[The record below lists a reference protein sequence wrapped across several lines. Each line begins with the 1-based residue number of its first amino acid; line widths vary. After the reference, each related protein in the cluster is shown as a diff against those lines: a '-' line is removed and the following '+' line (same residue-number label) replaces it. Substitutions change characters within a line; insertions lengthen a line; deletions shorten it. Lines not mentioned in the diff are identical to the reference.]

1 MRPLGAAEMSP
12 LTDTHQP
19 KARPRARSGPLAP
32 SFTIGAPPLERC
44 IPNAKPAEE
53 KLDTILEALRVQP
66 ESPQPD
72 RKARRP
78 PRLQRASSFEDPPRR
93 DLTARVGA
101 SIRKQHISPP
111 SARPRQSL
119 ASVVGEPSQ
128 LLATA
133 LEARAFMQ
141 QREAILQL
149 ARRQQLLIQELE
161 RLRRSKGAGSTVT
174 GAPAPA
180 PASTPALSSATCPTF
195 CSRGL
200 AMIESCITVVP
211 APAIA
216 PTVS

>member
-1 MRPLGAAEMSP
+1 
-12 LTDTHQP
+12 
-19 KARPRARSGPLAP
+19 
-32 SFTIGAPPLERC
+32 
-44 IPNAKPAEE
+44 
-53 KLDTILEALRVQP
+53 
-66 ESPQPD
+66 
-72 RKARRP
+72 
-78 PRLQRASSFEDPPRR
+78 
-93 DLTARVGA
+93 
-101 SIRKQHISPP
+101 
-111 SARPRQSL
+111 
-119 ASVVGEPSQ
+119 
-128 LLATA
+128 LATA

-180 PASTPALSSATCPTF
+180 STPALSSATCPTF